1 MTYIPEAVFEARAGE
16 LWRTYKL
23 EPGFDIEALADRL
36 GLGLLWEAVPDSDGG
51 AVLGMLDPNKG
62 RIILNELR
70 LAELEANPGLRR
82 YTIGHELGHWLFHA
96 QAARS
101 GSLSL
106 FHDGRIWCRDGSQDP
121 AERQAEMFSARLLMP
136 RDVLKR
142 ALPDGGCQ
150 GWRDVYSMAE
160 TFVVSPTAMI
170 IRLEEL
176 GWSHRDESGNPQR
189 GPAPVPGQAQ
199 LFSR

>member
-16 LWRTYKL
+16 LLRTYKL
-23 EPGFDIEALADRL
+23 EPGFDIEALADDL
-36 GLGLLWEAVPDSDGG
+36 GLGLLWDSVPDTEAG
-51 AVLGMLDPNKG
+51 AVLGMLEPNDR
-62 RIILNELR
+62 RIILNELH

-96 QAARS
+96 EAART
-101 GSLSL
+101 GALSL
-106 FHDGRIWCRDGSQDP
+106 FHDGRIWCRTGSRDP
-121 AERQAEMFSARLLMP
+121 VERQAEMFSARLLMP

-142 ALPDGGCQ
+142 ALPDPGWQ
-150 GWRDVYSMAE
+150 GWRAVYGMAE

-176 GWSHRDESGNPQR
+176 GWAHRDESGNPR
-189 GPAPVPGQAQ
+189 PGTAPAPGQAQ
-199 LFSR
+199 LFLP